1 MYFNTHPKPNIVKI
15 KNTLHL
21 WIPNWTKYQTI
32 WQYYIEN
39 VIDWMFYRCLIALKK
54 TSIDVSGLIRLFLGN
69 NSFSHKVILSYPIN
83 SCHTRERC
91 RFGRGCIY
99 AHSQQELNEWK
110 QEYDRKLKEKAKEDI
125 KKREE
130 LFSSEMASKFLK
142 APPEDVSLLF
152 HVGVTDKIRQTDA
165 KFYFFSYHNDN
176 SDIEHLLVRRND
188 KKSNLNFEKIPHKWK
203 ANFTPKCTRG
213 KIELKLIQLKILCF
227 WNTHPIIVV

>member
-1 MYFNTHPKPNIVKI
+1 MNTKLNKVS
-15 KNTLHL
+15 NYLAVLHRKCYRL
-21 WIPNWTKYQTI
+21 
-32 WQYYIEN
+32 N
-39 VIDWMFYRCLIALKK
+39 VLSIALKK

-110 QEYDRKLKEKAKEDI
+110 QEYERKLKEKAKEDI

-152 HVGVTDKIRQTDA
+152 HVGVTGKIRQTDA

-176 SDIEHLLVRRND
+176 SDIEHLHVRRND
-188 KKSNLNFEKIPHKWK
+188 KKSNLNFEKIPHK
-203 ANFTPKCTRG
+203 
-213 KIELKLIQLKILCF
+213 
-227 WNTHPIIVV
+227 

>member
-1 MYFNTHPKPNIVKI
+1 MNTKLNKVSNYLAVLHRKCYRLNVLSMFDCTKEDINRCQLTYTTFSWKQQLFSQGYFV
-15 KNTLHL
+15 
-21 WIPNWTKYQTI
+21 
-32 WQYYIEN
+32 
-39 VIDWMFYRCLIALKK
+39 
-54 TSIDVSGLIRLFLGN
+54 
-69 NSFSHKVILSYPIN
+69 LSIN

-110 QEYDRKLKEKAKEDI
+110 QEYERKLKEKAKEDI

-152 HVGVTDKIRQTDA
+152 HVGVTGKIRQTDA

-176 SDIEHLLVRRND
+176 SDIEHLHVRRND

>member
-54 TSIDVSGLIRLFLGN
+54 TPIDVSGLIRLFLGN
-69 NSFSHKVILSYPIN
+69 NSFSHKAILSYPIN

-152 HVGVTDKIRQTDA
+152 HVGVTGKIRQTDA

-176 SDIEHLLVRRND
+176 SDIEHLHVRRND

-213 KIELKLIQLKILCF
+213 KIELKLIQLKIFCF

>member
-1 MYFNTHPKPNIVKI
+1 MFDCTKKDLNRCQ
-15 KNTLHL
+15 
-21 WIPNWTKYQTI
+21 WTYTTFSWKQ
-32 WQYYIEN
+32 Q
-39 VIDWMFYRCLIALKK
+39 
-54 TSIDVSGLIRLFLGN
+54 
-69 NSFSHKVILSYPIN
+69 FSHKVILSYPIN

-152 HVGVTDKIRQTDA
+152 HVGVTGKIRQTDA

-176 SDIEHLLVRRND
+176 SDIEHLHVRRND
-188 KKSNLNFEKIPHKWK
+188 KKSNLNFEKIPHK
-203 ANFTPKCTRG
+203 
-213 KIELKLIQLKILCF
+213 
-227 WNTHPIIVV
+227 